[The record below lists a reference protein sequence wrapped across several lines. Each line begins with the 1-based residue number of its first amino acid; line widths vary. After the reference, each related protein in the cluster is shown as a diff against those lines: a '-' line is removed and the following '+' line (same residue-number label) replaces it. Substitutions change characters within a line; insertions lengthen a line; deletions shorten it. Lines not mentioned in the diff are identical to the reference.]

1 MAGQV
6 HAHAINRVPN
16 AQLAGI
22 VSSKVSPVPDTPVFS
37 TLEQALQVNT
47 LDAAIVATPNH
58 THAGLIETL
67 LTAGVPVLCEKP
79 VGRDAAE
86 ATRLLERSQQLGIPV
101 GVVLNQRFCGVNRW
115 IRGLIQE
122 KALPIRRIAFKA
134 ALPSLGGWHADPDQS
149 GGGILRLLG
158 IHYLDL
164 MRWWLGEPSRLS
176 ANINGLPIDNQAHV
190 ELQFSGCIGQLTLT
204 AQGNRHGG
212 PPSCVIEAD
221 AARIELRGHEIVVC
235 EGLDAPTEQDPAYP
249 DQWFGPG
256 HLKLLAQAT
265 HSLAASGQF
274 PISLAD
280 ALPSLQ
286 LVDDLYALASQAGA
300 AQS

>member
-6 HAHAINRVPN
+6 HAHAITRVPN

-22 VSSKVSPVPDTPVFS
+22 VSSKASPVPDTPAFP
-37 TLEQALQVNT
+37 TLEQALQANT
-47 LDAAIVATPNH
+47 IDAAIVATPNH
-58 THAGLIETL
+58 THAGLIEML
-67 LTAGVPVLCEKP
+67 LTAAVPVLCEKP
-79 VGRDAAE
+79 VGRNAAE
-86 ATRLLERSQQLGIPV
+86 TQRILERSQQLGIPI

-115 IRGLIQE
+115 IRELIKE
-122 KALPIRRIAFKA
+122 KGLPIRSIAFKS

-164 MRWWLGEPSRLS
+164 MCWWLGEPSHLA
-176 ANINGLPIDNQAHV
+176 ANIGGLPIDNQANV
-190 ELQFSGCIGQLTLT
+190 ELHFSGDRIGRLTLT
-204 AQGNRHGG
+204 AQGDQHGG

-221 AARIELRGHEIVVC
+221 DARIELRGHKIVVC
-235 EGLDAPTEQDPAYP
+235 EGMEAPTELDPTYP

-256 HLKLLAQAT
+256 HLNLLAQAT
-265 HSLAASGQF
+265 DNLATSGQF
-274 PISLAD
+274 PISLAE

-286 LVDDLYALASQAGA
+286 LVDDLYALAGRSG
-300 AQS
+300 